1 MKFGDELFNNAIPE
15 WRPAYVNYKRL
26 KKLLK
31 AIRTKFPRVIPDLHP
46 MVTTNVSPDFKTEE
60 EVEEERLEA
69 ISNSN
74 EEKAFL
80 QAVDAELD
88 KVNKFFLEQD
98 DKARKTCD
106 DLEAQLA
113 ALYVAHQTGGEHA
126 VAAIRSKNAR
136 RRARAAVL
144 QEEHGSWR
152 EALTRWFRHPSRI
165 LNSQTKQLEK
175 AFQEYYRNLDMLRA
189 YRNLNNTAFY
199 KIMKK
204 HDKVTGLTMSPTVLA
219 KVSAAPFMTSDL
231 EKEIRRI
238 EQVFTERLEHGD
250 RRRAMQKLRVPVDA
264 FQPFDWTTFGLG
276 LWAMFFFFCMG
287 IILVV
292 ALRSRVADYP
302 DHRVMFAMY
311 RGLLYPLIMLA
322 FVAINMYTWRK
333 FHVNYVLIFGLDHRR
348 HTNYIKMLGTAGL
361 LMAVWSV
368 SVFAYLFQ
376 DELGTAVSPW
386 SAVALLCVL
395 VAYWA
400 KPWGSMRRARYWL
413 ARVVGRMAIAPLLA
427 VRFEDFWLADQFNS
441 LVVVLLDLEF
451 IICVVTTGNYNGLG
465 TRCRNSHRALRAVI
479 AALPAWWRLMQCLR
493 RFRDTRKY
501 HHIHNAL
508 KYTSSIVVVTFSTLA
523 GVAKDNGQLVGES
536 PTGTAL
542 FVMWILACLV
552 NTCYATFWDLKQ
564 DWGLFAKN
572 AKHMWLR
579 RDMLYPVPIYYLA
592 MVNDVVFRLSW
603 TLSISVGYFDLFF
616 SDGLV
621 ALLSFFEMWRRFVWN
636 FFRVENEHLNN
647 CGEFRAVR
655 RIPMPFEYAPAESGQ
670 YLVDEERDEEE
681 DEDEEGDH
689 NHAAEKQTSG
699 NGNGHVNGAVNGN
712 GGGDGDGDG
721 EDIDLQAVIDLER
734 QSLHESVEGMQA
746 VVPSKFRG
754 KRPKRRKSRWRGG
767 PRETRGRSS
776 GAQGEHVN
784 SNTTSHGYSDNE
796 SFTES
801 VFASGTASNTD
812 DYEQRSQ
819 QPRRSLRASVCT
831 NNKVHPAKLHP
842 SVTTSPRDS
851 HPQDKQSDV

>member
-1 MKFGDELFNNAIPE
+1 MKFGLTLFNNAVPE
-15 WRPAYVNYKRL
+15 WRPAYVDYERL
-26 KKLLK
+26 KKKLQEISN
-31 AIRTKFPRVIPDLHP
+31 AFPRTVRNLHP
-46 MVTTNVSPDFKTEE
+46 RVTTDVSPDFKTEE
-60 EVEEERLEA
+60 EVEEEERLEA

-74 EEKAFL
+74 EEKAFML
-80 QAVDAELD
+80 AVDAELD

-126 VAAIRSKNAR
+126 VAAVRSKNAR
-136 RRARAAVL
+136 RRARAVL
-144 QEEHGSWR
+144 R
-152 EALTRWFRHPSRI
+152 ERRARLSAKLTWWCHKPSRI

-376 DELGTAVSPW
+376 DELGTTVRPW

-413 ARVVGRMAIAPLLA
+413 ARVVGRMVAAPFFD

-441 LVVVLLDLEF
+441 LVVILLDLQF
-451 IICVVTTGNYNGLG
+451 TICYVSKSRFGPMAHDGHH
-465 TRCRNSHRALRAVI
+465 CRSSENVLRAVI

-508 KYTSSIVVVTFSTLA
+508 KYSSSVVVVIFSTLA

-552 NTCYATFWDLKQ
+552 NTSYSAFWDLKH

-636 FFRVENEHLNN
+636 FFRVENEHVNN

-655 RIPMPFEYAPAESGQ
+655 HIPLPFEYVPAETEWE
-670 YLVDEERDEEE
+670 LLR
-681 DEDEEGDH
+681 
-689 NHAAEKQTSG
+689 
-699 NGNGHVNGAVNGN
+699 GHDGSQRRPPFAHDSSVNDAF
-712 GGGDGDGDG
+712 GGGRPMSLSVGSAAQHARSHASLSGYLASPQHTRDDDGDVMRAYDTTARQDVTVYRSDTPGSLYAPPGGLDGAAFRLRSMTFSHPLDSTLDGLYAANDAAGGDV
-721 EDIDLQAVIDLER
+721 DDDDDDDD
-734 QSLHESVEGMQA
+734 
-746 VVPSKFRG
+746 PS
-754 KRPKRRKSRWRGG
+754 RPLLGA
-767 PRETRGRSS
+767 SS
-776 GAQGEHVN
+776 IN
-784 SNTTSHGYSDNE
+784 RNE
-796 SFTES
+796 SSTVHGDYRSFSPTYS
-801 VFASGTASNTD
+801 PLSSSD
-812 DYEQRSQ
+812 D
-819 QPRRSLRASVCT
+819 
-831 NNKVHPAKLHP
+831 
-842 SVTTSPRDS
+842 
-851 HPQDKQSDV
+851 